1 MKTLHL
7 VGVSALCLG
16 GIALGSAMHLPAM
29 AAQVYQQYLEPDT
42 TCNSS
47 SPCTTT
53 TNNGSGAASANTSVG
68 GTALTG
74 STKFASTSA
83 SKFAVGVLG
92 SDLST
97 KGKYDIGVEGVS
109 VSGIGAK
116 GTSKSGNGVS
126 GVSTS
131 AAGVNGAS
139 TSGNGVNGTS
149 T

>member
-74 STKFASTSA
+74 STKFNSTS

-97 KGKYDIGVEGVS
+97 SGKFDIGVEGTS
-109 VSGIGAK
+109 VSGIGMK
-116 GTSKSGNGVS
+116 GTSKSGNAVS
-126 GVSTS
+126 GVST
-131 AAGVNGAS
+131 
-139 TSGNGVNGTS
+139 
-149 T
+149 